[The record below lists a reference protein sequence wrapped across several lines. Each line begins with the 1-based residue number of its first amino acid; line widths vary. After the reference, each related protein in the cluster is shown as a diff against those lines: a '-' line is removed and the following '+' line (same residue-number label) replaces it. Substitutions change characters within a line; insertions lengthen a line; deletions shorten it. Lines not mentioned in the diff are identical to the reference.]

1 LLAEEHPAAAL
12 RMVGRLDEAVAD
24 Q

>member
-1 LLAEEHPAAAL
+1 LLAEEHPAAAV
-12 RMVGRLDEAVAD
+12 RMVARLDEAVAD